1 MIKNAVRVDRGSR
14 LLVPGKGDQYVR
26 TRAVQRVFTPRMV
39 KPVKF
44 RFGEQRRSNKN
55 FCACACCLLVLS
67 AVRSS
72 AMQRCCCACCV
83 ALGPLLY
90 RFF

>member
-1 MIKNAVRVDRGSR
+1 MVAG
-14 LLVPGKGDQYVR
+14 LLVPGKGDQYAR
-26 TRAVQRVFTPRMV
+26 TRTLQRVFTPRTLQ
-39 KPVKF
+39 PVKGDLESSGVARTF
-44 RFGEQRRSNKN
+44 VRVR
-55 FCACACCLLVLS
+55 AVLLVLS

-72 AMQRCCCACCV
+72 AMQRCWCACCV